1 MLWFRHFRWY
11 AKGYVTASVGGIRLQ
26 EPGLQLSFHQL
37 FQVLM
42 PDLLLMVHVERA
54 LASV

>member
-11 AKGYVTASVGGIRLQ
+11 AKGHMTASVGGIRLK

-42 PDLLLMVHVERA
+42 PDLLLMVHVE
-54 LASV
+54 

>member
-1 MLWFRHFRWY
+1 M
-11 AKGYVTASVGGIRLQ
+11 TASVGGIRLK

-42 PDLLLMVHVERA
+42 PDLLLMVHVE
-54 LASV
+54 